1 MSGARNTSLTLTF
14 LHVNTMKI
22 LAVISQKGGAG
33 KTTLATA
40 LAVAAQQDG
49 REVALLDLDPQ
60 ASACFWGDRR
70 KANNGGIEA
79 PPVRDVNW
87 NRLRF
92 ALEQIGG
99 AGKATGL
106 IVIDCPPQQRDI
118 AAEAIRFAD
127 MVLIPTRPEVI
138 DLHATAETIRTVQ
151 QQGKAAHVV
160 LSACPISGPEIEETE
175 KWITGSM
182 NAELVP
188 VRVHQRKAYSR
199 AMAAG
204 LTAQEFEPD
213 GKAAAEIKQL
223 YMFTCRHLFGVQK
236 NGKAKQAVPRRA

>member
-1 MSGARNTSLTLTF
+1 
-14 LHVNTMKI
+14 MKI
-22 LAVISQKGGAG
+22 LAIISQKGGAG

-40 LAVAAQQDG
+40 LAVAAQQGG
-49 REVALLDLDPQ
+49 RSDVVLFDLDPQ

-92 ALEQIGG
+92 AIEQVRG
-99 AGKATGL
+99 AGNESGL

-118 AAEAIRFAD
+118 AAEAIQFAD
-127 MVLIPTRPEVI
+127 MVLIPTRPEAI

-151 QQGKAAHVV
+151 QHGKAAHVV

-175 KWITGSM
+175 NWITTSM
-182 NAELVP
+182 KAELVP

-204 LTAQEFEPD
+204 LSAQEYEPD
-213 GKAAAEIKQL
+213 GKAAAEIQQL
-223 YMFTCRHLFGVQK
+223 YMFTCEQLYGVQK
-236 NGKAKQAVPRRA
+236 NGKAKTTISRRA

>member
-1 MSGARNTSLTLTF
+1 
-14 LHVNTMKI
+14 MKI

-40 LAVAAQQDG
+40 LAVAAHQDG

-70 KANNGGIEA
+70 KANNNGVEA

-92 ALEQIGG
+92 ALDQISG
-99 AGKATGL
+99 AGKASGF

-151 QQGKAAHVV
+151 QQGKPAHVV
-160 LSACPISGPEIEETE
+160 LSACPIAGPEIEETE
-175 KWITGSM
+175 NWITGSM
-182 NAELVP
+182 AADLVP
-188 VRVHQRKAYSR
+188 VRIHQRKAFSR

-213 GKAAAEIKQL
+213 GKAATEIKQL

-236 NGKAKQAVPRRA
+236 NGKAKQAVSRRA

>member
-1 MSGARNTSLTLTF
+1 
-14 LHVNTMKI
+14 MKI

-118 AAEAIRFAD
+118 AQ
-127 MVLIPTRPEVI
+127 V
-138 DLHATAETIRTVQ
+138 
-151 QQGKAAHVV
+151 
-160 LSACPISGPEIEETE
+160 
-175 KWITGSM
+175 
-182 NAELVP
+182 
-188 VRVHQRKAYSR
+188 VHQHGVLARSDRPSR
-199 AMAAG
+199 DRRNNPHSAAAG
-204 LTAQEFEPD
+204 Q
-213 GKAAAEIKQL
+213 G
-223 YMFTCRHLFGVQK
+223 
-236 NGKAKQAVPRRA
+236 RACCPVGLPHFRAGD